1 VARRAVLPWD
11 PVRRALA
18 TLFST
23 LYWLVAV
30 ALMPPLWALAL
41 LIHAVTWPFDRR
53 RVALHLFGGFWG
65 GLYVWLNPI
74 WRCRI
79 TGKEH
84 LPWRGAAVIVANH
97 ASLVDILVL
106 YMLLR
111 PFKWV
116 SKAELGRV
124 PFVGWMLWLNDYVL
138 VQRGDRQSIRTM
150 IDHCN
155 RHLSAGSPL
164 LLFPEGTRTLDGN
177 LLPFKEGGFK
187 LAVEHG
193 VPVIPVAVS
202 GTFEAFPKT
211 GLVFGRM
218 DCRIQVLPPL
228 DPARFASVGALRD
241 AARESIA
248 AAQGRSAAEGTPRAA
263 SAAAPDPAA

>member
-1 VARRAVLPWD
+1 MIV
-11 PVRRALA
+11 PVRTA
-18 TLFST
+18 FSA

-30 ALMPPLWALAL
+30 AIMPPMWIAAM
-41 LIHAVTWPFDRR
+41 LIHVLTWPFDRR
-53 RVALHLFGGFWG
+53 RVVLHLWGGIWG
-65 GLYVWLNPI
+65 GLYVWMNPI

-79 TGKEH
+79 TGKQH
-84 LPWRGAAVIVANH
+84 LPWHGAAVIVANH

-106 YMLLR
+106 YGLLR

-138 VQRGDRQSIRTM
+138 VRRGDRESIRNM

-164 LLFPEGTRTLDGN
+164 LLFPEGTRTLDGK

-187 LAVEHG
+187 LAKEHG

-202 GTFEAFPKT
+202 GTYAAFPKT
-211 GLVFGRM
+211 GLAFGRM
-218 DCRIQVLPPL
+218 DCRIQVLPPI
-228 DPARFASVGALRD
+228 DSTGFDSVGALRD
-241 AARESIA
+241 AARHAIA
-248 AAQGRSAAEGTPRAA
+248 VALGEEP
-263 SAAAPDPAA
+263 AAAPEASPAKARA

>member
-1 VARRAVLPWD
+1 V
-11 PVRRALA
+11 PVRTA
-18 TLFST
+18 FSA
-23 LYWLVAV
+23 LYWLLAV
-30 ALMPPLWALAL
+30 AIMPILWVIAMVIHVLA
-41 LIHAVTWPFDRR
+41 WPFDRR
-53 RVALHLFGGFWG
+53 RVALHLWGCIWG
-65 GLYVWLNPI
+65 GLYVWMNPI

-79 TGKEH
+79 TGKQH

-97 ASLVDILVL
+97 ASLADILVL

-138 VQRGDRQSIRTM
+138 VQRGDRESIRGM

-164 LLFPEGTRTLDGN
+164 LLFPEGTRTLDGK

-187 LAVEHG
+187 LAREHG

-202 GTFEAFPKT
+202 GTYAAFPKT
-211 GLVFGRM
+211 GLKFGRM
-218 DCRIQVLPPL
+218 DCRIQVLPPI
-228 DPARFASVGALRD
+228 DSTRFATVGALRD
-241 AARESIA
+241 AARDAIAVALGEQPSAAPA
-248 AAQGRSAAEGTPRAA
+248 AARVQPQA
-263 SAAAPDPAA
+263 SP